1 MTKAIL
7 GCLALALA
15 TTVSL
20 QGWVSR
26 PAGSPAARR
35 APATLN
41 TMNAEAAHPRGQP
54 AARVPPTAPQRA
66 LLDRYCVTCHN
77 ERLKT
82 AGLMLDT
89 LDISEVD
96 VNAQVLEKIVRKLG
110 TGQMPPPGRPGPD
123 AVTRDAFVGSLV
135 TALDQAAAADPHP
148 GRPTAHRLNRV
159 EYVNAIRDLLGL
171 EVDGRALLPADDSSY
186 GFDNNADVLSM
197 SPALLARYMSAAT
210 KISRLAVG
218 DPAVLPEV
226 HVYRIS
232 RFLLQE
238 GRMSEQLPFGTR
250 GGVALQHTFPVDGEY
265 VLKIR
270 LQRPGL
276 GQAGIR
282 GMEKAHQIEARLD
295 RALLHRFSVGG
306 EVTEGAYRSGI
317 AFDPNDK
324 AAERL
329 HVYRMT
335 ADQHMDIR
343 FSAKAGRRT
352 VGVAFLKE
360 PQAPEGAL
368 TRRHIIIDRAG
379 IQGEPGVDRIEISG
393 PYNPKASEDAPSQ
406 RQMFVCRPTSSQDE
420 APCAR
425 QILRTLARRA
435 YRRPV
440 VDADIEPL
448 LGFYEAGRSTGG
460 FEAGIQRALEA
471 LLVSPRFLFR
481 IERDPPGA
489 APRTAYRLSDL
500 DVASR
505 LSFFLWSSIP
515 DDELLEVAERGQL
528 TDPSVLEQQVRRM
541 LADGRSVALVNNFA
555 SQWLLV
561 RNMRLAT
568 PDPELFA
575 EFDDTLKRA
584 FERETELFLESQLHE
599 DRSVL
604 DLFRADY
611 TFLNDRLAEHY
622 GIPNIYGS
630 HFRRVSLTDPTRHGL
645 LGQGSILTV
654 TSYAHRTSVVK
665 RGKWLL
671 ENILGAPPPPP
682 PANVPALE
690 ENEEGAQPTSL
701 RERMEQHR
709 KSPSCAVCHARID
722 PLGFALENF
731 DAIGAWRD
739 TDGGA
744 AIESTGILADGTTV
758 DGPVSLR
765 EALFT
770 RPEIITNVI
779 EQLLTYALGRG
790 LEYYDAPAVRQI
802 KRHAAAD
809 DHRWSDLILGVTTS
823 TPFLMRRVSSG
834 DETGPATSALGL
846 R

>member
-1 MTKAIL
+1 MTKPIL
-7 GCLALALA
+7 GCLALGLA

-20 QGWVSR
+20 QAWVSR
-26 PAGSPAARR
+26 PAGSPAGSR
-35 APATLN
+35 APATLD
-41 TMNAEAAHPRGQP
+41 TMNPAHPRAQL
-54 AARVPPTAPQRA
+54 AASGAPTVPQRA

-96 VNAQVLEKIVRKLG
+96 ANAEVLEKVVRKLG
-110 TGQMPPPGRPGPD
+110 TGQMPPPGRPRPD
-123 AVTRDAFVGSLV
+123 DVTRDTFVASLA
-135 TALDQAAAADPHP
+135 TALDHAAAADPNP
-148 GRPTAHRLNRV
+148 GRPTAHRLNRI

-171 EVDGRALLPADDSSY
+171 EIDGRALLPADDSSY

-210 KISRLAVG
+210 KISRLAVA
-218 DPAVLPEV
+218 DPAILPEV
-226 HVYRIS
+226 RVYRVS

-238 GRMSEQLPFGTR
+238 GRMSEELPFGTR
-250 GGVALQHTFPVDGEY
+250 GGVAIRHTFPVDGEY
-265 VLKIR
+265 VMKIR

-282 GMEKAHQIEARLD
+282 GMEEAHQIEARLD
-295 RALLHRFSVGG
+295 RALLQRFSVGG
-306 EVTEGAYRSGI
+306 EVTDGAYRSGI

-335 ADQHMDIR
+335 ADQHMDVR
-343 FSAKAGRRT
+343 FAAKAGART

-360 PQAPEGAL
+360 PRAPEGVL
-368 TRRHIIIDRAG
+368 SPRHMIIDRAG

-393 PYNPKASEDAPSQ
+393 PYNPRASEDATSQ
-406 RQMFVCRPTSSQDE
+406 RQVFVCRPTSSEDE
-420 APCAR
+420 APCAK

-448 LGFYEAGRSTGG
+448 LGFYEAGRTAGG

-481 IERDPPGA
+481 IERDPAGA
-489 APRTAYRLSDL
+489 APRTAYRLGDL
-500 DVASR
+500 DLASR

-528 TDPSVLEQQVRRM
+528 TNPNVLEQQVRRM
-541 LADGRSVALVNNFA
+541 LADGRSATLVSNFA

-568 PDPELFA
+568 PDPELFVK
-575 EFDDTLKRA
+575 FDDTLKRA
-584 FERETELFLESQLHE
+584 FERETELFLEDQLRE

-611 TFLNDRLAEHY
+611 TFVNDRLAEHY

-665 RGKWLL
+665 RGKWVL

-682 PANVPALE
+682 PANVPPLE
-690 ENEEGAQPTSL
+690 ESEEGAQPTSL

-709 KSPSCAVCHARID
+709 KNPGCAACHARID

-731 DAIGAWRD
+731 DAIGEWRE

-744 AIESTGILADGTTV
+744 SIESTSTLADGTTV

-765 EALFT
+765 EALLAGD
-770 RPEIITNVI
+770 EIITNVI

-790 LEYYDAPAVRQI
+790 LEYYDAPAVREI
-802 KRHAAAD
+802 KRNAAAD
-809 DHRWSDLILGVTTS
+809 DYRWSDLIVGVARS
-823 TPFLMRRVSSG
+823 TPFLMRQVSSEDQEG
-834 DETGPATSALGL
+834 PETRALGP